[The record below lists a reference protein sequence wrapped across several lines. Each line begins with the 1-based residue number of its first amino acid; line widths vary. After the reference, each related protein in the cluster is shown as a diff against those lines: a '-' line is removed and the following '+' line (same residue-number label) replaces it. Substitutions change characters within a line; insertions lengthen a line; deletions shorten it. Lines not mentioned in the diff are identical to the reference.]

1 MSFFK
6 RLFYKTAIKS
16 KILHLRGLRCLFCGI
31 LCFMGISLFFVLE
44 ADAQRRSSFGGS
56 RRSSSSYAPSRPAAP
71 SSSFSGSRSM
81 TSPAPSTMQRSGS
94 SFGGTRAI
102 APAASNYRRSYGIPR
117 QSTPVTV
124 PGASTPYM
132 VHNYGGFTDGLMMG
146 YLMGR
151 TSAMW
156 YTPFHPAFYY
166 SRPVY
171 VNNPDG
177 TMEVYP
183 PTFSFFKFFLGLAI
197 VGLILWLIVRF
208 FRRRSTNVDS
218 SQSSFA

>member
-1 MSFFK
+1 MNMITQSNS
-6 RLFYKTAIKS
+6 RMRWIAATLCILF
-16 KILHLRGLRCLFCGI
+16 GLTLF
-31 LCFMGISLFFVLE
+31 LAE
-44 ADAQRRSSFGGS
+44 AEAQRRGGGSFGGS
-56 RRSSSSYAPSRPAAP
+56 RRSSPSYAPSRPSAP
-71 SSSFSGSRSM
+71 SSSMQRSGGSFGGSRSM
-81 TSPAPSTMQRSGS
+81 SPAAGS
-94 SFGGTRAI
+94 S
-102 APAASNYRRSYGIPR
+102 YRSSYGIPR
-117 QSTPVTV
+117 QSAPVSV
-124 PGASTPYM
+124 PGASSPYM
-132 VHNYGGFTDGLMMG
+132 VHSYGGYTDGLMMG

-183 PTFSFFKFFLGLAI
+183 PTFSFFRLFLGLA
-197 VGLILWLIVRF
+197 VLGLIVWLVMRF
-208 FRRRSTNVDS
+208 FRRRAGVESG